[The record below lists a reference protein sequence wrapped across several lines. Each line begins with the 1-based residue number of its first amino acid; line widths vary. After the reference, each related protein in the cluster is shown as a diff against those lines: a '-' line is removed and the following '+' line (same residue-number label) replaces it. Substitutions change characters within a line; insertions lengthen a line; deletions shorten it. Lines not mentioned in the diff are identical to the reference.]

1 MESNSLGY
9 SNNLEQDEYICDNWA
24 VEIRN
29 NSNIED
35 VLEDNTFNDVELIF
49 KEIKQSISNW

>member
-29 NSNIED
+29 NNNIED

-49 KEIKQSISNW
+49 KEIKQSISN